1 MLLTAIMTKPSN
13 NTKSAKKAAVAA
25 AAAQAMLEAKIKEQE
40 VEMAKL
46 RAEAA
51 MYKQS
56 AATATQS
63 PRSRFANKKCCD

>member
-1 MLLTAIMTKPSN
+1 MTKPSN

-25 AAAQAMLEAKIKEQE
+25 AAAQAALEAKIKEQE

-63 PRSRFANKKCCD
+63 PKSKFVSKS

>member
-1 MLLTAIMTKPSN
+1 MTKPSN
-13 NTKSAKKAAVAA
+13 NAKSAKKVAAAA

-40 VEMAKL
+40 AEVAKL

-51 MYKQS
+51 MYKQL

-63 PRSRFANKKCCD
+63 PKSRFVSKSYCDRD